1 MPDNLDVTGIIPY
14 PPSPDY
20 LGSASPPVQAPES
33 LSLSAA
39 LPNSARTDSDST
51 SSDIPGKPSLHHDD
65 LPVRPPK
72 FSRTKAT
79 HAPQRQE
86 SASPTSTATS
96 VSPPSPA
103 SPVVPPSL
111 HDIERQRR
119 QELLARKAVQASR
132 RPKLQQWE
140 SASSNSA
147 SESKDQDMEQSA
159 DIPQVSVDDFLNSIG
174 PALPSDNKIAKHISH
189 DAPVTDIQHLDSAID
204 VDIRSSDF
212 VVFPAPIQG
221 MTPPHSPSSVQSS
234 SASVCSYSASPT
246 PDSGYPAATVDL
258 LPPPHILSSASPLP
272 DSSERV
278 FDSNGHTNGTSS
290 RRGLK
295 RPVAADFV
303 DIDSGPSHTSIANG
317 HVNDQSIRKK
327 TGSFASVSG
336 VRRCVI
342 NLSDSEDDGAMDGS
356 RMDLGNGRERFVR
369 EPSRVG
375 STTPILP
382 PTQPRAHSGRGT
394 PITPSGPPGVLS
406 PAALLEKEEEIRRM
420 RELIAQREKNRLK
433 KLALVLLYPHQD
445 FSLC

>member
-20 LGSASPPVQAPES
+20 FGSASPPVQASES
-33 LSLSAA
+33 LFLSAA
-39 LPNSARTDSDST
+39 LSNSAPTDSDSA
-51 SSDIPGKPSLHHDD
+51 SSDIPGKPSLHHDA
-65 LPVRPPK
+65 LPVKPPK
-72 FSRTKAT
+72 FSRTKAA

-103 SPVVPPSL
+103 SPVIPHPSL

-140 SASSNSA
+140 SVSSNSA
-147 SESKDQDMEQSA
+147 SDCKDQDMERSA

-174 PALPSDNKIAKHISH
+174 PALPSDNKIANHISH
-189 DAPVTDIQHLDSAID
+189 DASVTDIQHLDSAID
-204 VDIRSSDF
+204 VDIRNTDF
-212 VVFPAPIQG
+212 VVFPAPVQG

-246 PDSGYPAATVDL
+246 PDSAATVDL

-272 DSSERV
+272 DINERV

-303 DIDSGPSHTSIANG
+303 DIDAGPSHTSTANG
-317 HVNDQSIRKK
+317 HVNDPSIRKM
-327 TGSFASVSG
+327 GSFASVSG

-369 EPSRVG
+369 ESSRVG

-394 PITPSGPPGVLS
+394 PITPSVPPGALS

-433 KLALVLLYPHQD
+433 KLALVPLYPHQE
-445 FSLC
+445 L